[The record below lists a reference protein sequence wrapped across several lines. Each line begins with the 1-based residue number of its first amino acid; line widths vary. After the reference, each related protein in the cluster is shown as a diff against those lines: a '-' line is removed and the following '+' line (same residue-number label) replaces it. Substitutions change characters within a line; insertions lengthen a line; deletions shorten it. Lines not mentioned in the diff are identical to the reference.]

1 MSEKMREKILENLA
15 AGSAL
20 GFLTL
25 LIAVFSIVVDSRS
38 IAWEKDALA
47 ISAASVVAL
56 GRVDDPDFDRVYAIR
71 ESAGSSYG
79 VVFSK
84 RSSRASALF
93 GATFSPKGELRELM
107 LLGSCSSR
115 LPTNP
120 KDALDSFTGSEA
132 TLSRAANAAAT
143 AAEADS

>member
-38 IAWEKDALA
+38 VAAEKDALA
-47 ISAASVVAL
+47 GSAASVVAF

-79 VVFSK
+79 VVLSE
-84 RSSRASALF
+84 RSSGASALF
-93 GATFSPKGELRELM
+93 GAIFSPKGELRELR

-115 LPTNP
+115 LPTDA
-120 KDALDSFTGSEA
+120 KDALASFMGSEDA
-132 TLSRAANAAAT
+132 LARAANAATA